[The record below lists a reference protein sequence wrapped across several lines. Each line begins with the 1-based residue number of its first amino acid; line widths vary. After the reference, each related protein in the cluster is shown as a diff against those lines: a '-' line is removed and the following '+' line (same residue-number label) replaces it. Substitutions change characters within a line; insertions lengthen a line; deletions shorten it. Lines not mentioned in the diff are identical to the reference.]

1 MHEKVQ
7 TRNCTGLH
15 QSWRKISQRSYM
27 EKKMYFDAW
36 KLTYCTTIQTCGLF
50 SILHQPKSWHK
61 SSITKSNKR
70 RDDDDAEEETLVPVC
85 WMVMKNQT
93 KNGIFFCDL
102 WWFLMI
108 SLRLP
113 FFQWNFLTTLFL
125 AIFPKKY
132 FLKRRMLPQLL
143 LHPRYFRE

>member
-1 MHEKVQ
+1 MHISVLPNPPKDPNHSLLSIPGKESGPKMHEKVQ
-7 TRNCTGLH
+7 TRNCTRFH
-15 QSWRKISQRSYM
+15 KSWRKISQRSKI

-70 RDDDDAEEETLVPVC
+70 RDDDDAEETLVPVC

-93 KNGIFFCDL
+93 KNGIFSVIYDDF
-102 WWFLMI
+102 WWFHCGYH
-108 SLRLP
+108 
-113 FFQWNFLTTLFL
+113 FFNG
-125 AIFPKKY
+125 IF
-132 FLKRRMLPQLL
+132 
-143 LHPRYFRE
+143 